1 MSATPHAVIDA
12 HGLILGRMA
21 STIAKRLL
29 NGEHIDIVNAE
40 SAVISGKRLQVIKE
54 AKEFLGVGGPR
65 WGPIHHRR
73 PNMIVRR
80 TIRGMLPY
88 KSAHGI
94 QAYRRLK
101 VHVGVPHELANA
113 EKQSIPDASV
123 DRLGGRYVTVGEVAE
138 SIGWKR

>member
-1 MSATPHAVIDA
+1 MSGTARTVIDA
-12 HGLILGRMA
+12 QGLILGRMA
-21 STIAKRLL
+21 STVAKRLL
-29 NGEHIDIVNAE
+29 EGEHIDIINAE
-40 SAVISGKRLQVIKE
+40 AAVISGKRLQVINE
-54 AKEFLGVGGPR
+54 AKEFLSVGGPR

-94 QAYRRLK
+94 QAYRRLR
-101 VHVGVPHELANA
+101 VHVGMPNELAKM
-113 EKQSIPDASV
+113 EKERIPDASA